1 MNWYEIALG
10 VVLIAVSLL
19 IIVFTLAQEQ
29 KGQGLSAAIMGDNT
43 AMAAGRERGVDA
55 KLAKLT
61 SLQCNK
67 NRSAPAHIGGVRRA
81 VFYGKV
87 SGHLCPNRK
96 GPAGRQ
102 GDVNQRSNYDTLTK
116 KHPCCR
122 QAPPHD
128 AARAAEQPAGG

>member
-29 KGQGLSAAIMGDNT
+29 KGQGLSAAIMGDN
-43 AMAAGRERGVDA
+43 
-55 KLAKLT
+55 
-61 SLQCNK
+61 
-67 NRSAPAHIGGVRRA
+67 
-81 VFYGKV
+81 
-87 SGHLCPNRK
+87 
-96 GPAGRQ
+96 
-102 GDVNQRSNYDTLTK
+102 YDTLTK
-116 KHPCCR
+116 KYPCRR

>member
-55 KLAKLT
+55 KLAKLPKLCGIIFFVVT
-61 SLQCNK
+61 LVVCVL
-67 NRSAPAHIGGVRRA
+67 SAR
-81 VFYGKV
+81 
-87 SGHLCPNRK
+87 L
-96 GPAGRQ
+96 
-102 GDVNQRSNYDTLTK
+102 
-116 KHPCCR
+116 
-122 QAPPHD
+122 
-128 AARAAEQPAGG
+128 